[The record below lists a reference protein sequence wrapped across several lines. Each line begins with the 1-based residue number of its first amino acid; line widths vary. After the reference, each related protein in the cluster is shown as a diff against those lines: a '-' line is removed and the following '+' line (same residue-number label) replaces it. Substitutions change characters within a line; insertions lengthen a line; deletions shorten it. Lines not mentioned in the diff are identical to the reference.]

1 MGKCMNDLAI
11 LFNRYHQAF
20 SGLTRETAR
29 DLDISNGNLR
39 FRLFGSEERKNTA
52 WKFEHPEG
60 GKHYFVCVSSNPV
73 EIWGD
78 LREVAEG
85 PHEGELV
92 VNALSLGHELQHAL
106 RVIMS
111 GWTLRNENDGVLL
124 SPDKYVE
131 I

>member
-1 MGKCMNDLAI
+1 MNELGA

-29 DLDISNGNLR
+29 DLDVTNGNIR
-39 FRLFGSEERKNTA
+39 FRLFGSEERKNTG
-52 WKFEHPEG
+52 WKLEHPEG
-60 GKHYFVCVSSNPV
+60 GRKYFVCVSSKPI

-85 PHEGELV
+85 PYEGELV
-92 VNALSLGHELQHAL
+92 INALSLGHELQHAL
-106 RVIMS
+106 RVIMAS
-111 GWTLRNENDGVLL
+111 WALRNEDDGLLL
-124 SPDKYVE
+124 SPDKYAE